1 MDKFDRAQIKRW
13 FLILSAIILTLIV
26 VWTTTYKTPAA
37 LSFFKSRRQFDVST
51 SYSRSKE
58 GECNYGVG
66 RWVPDNKTRPIYS
79 GVQCKRWLSSLTNC
93 RSMPRRIDFSYEG
106 FRWQPENCSIPEF
119 NHQVFLNRHARIF

>member
-58 GECNYGVG
+58 GLIFFFFNFVLYNSFQMIEHTRVLFQVNVTTVLGDG
-66 RWVPDNKTRPIYS
+66 SPTTKPDRFTPASNVSDGYHR
-79 GVQCKRWLSSLTNC
+79 
-93 RSMPRRIDFSYEG
+93 
-106 FRWQPENCSIPEF
+106 
-119 NHQVFLNRHARIF
+119 